1 MTPRILDS
9 TAPLSFFAK
18 NGYYSIGDAVA
29 VHAVPAYQ
37 EATRTKLPIKW
48 NFNDEVY
55 NNFDWRSR
63 LNLPITELYRRRAQ
77 QLRDKY
83 DYLILWFSGGAD
95 STTVLESFV
104 NNGIHLDEVV
114 VTWARTQTAGKYTP
128 NFNTDPSNFKSEW
141 DFSIEP
147 KLQWLAKNHPNV
159 RITVLDHMGE
169 LDPFEDYADTWTV
182 VEKHNYAS
190 IQRQRISDQSL
201 RERSSRYKNV
211 ASIAGCNPP
220 EVAICDGK
228 WLAVYFNNVLASG
241 GNGKSDYLLD
251 GTPRNVEYFYWSP
264 DCPEMLREQGHI
276 ILDRLNSD
284 RAARELFTTYGMRSK
299 GYDYGL
305 GPDVH
310 EARRT
315 LIKSLVYP
323 NWDLSTFQVKKP
335 TDFYIECENYEWFFS
350 NPESNAYLQAWKSAI
365 NSQYAL
371 IDKSWFGEKN
381 RTLNY
386 LRPFYSKFH
395 IIGQL
400 T

>member
-9 TAPLSFFAK
+9 TAPLDFFAK
-18 NGYYSIGDAVA
+18 NGYYSVGDAVA

-63 LNLPITELYRRRAQ
+63 LNLPITELYRMRAQ

-114 VTWARTQTAGKYTP
+114 VTWARGQTAGKYTP
-128 NFNTDPSNFKSEW
+128 NFNTDASNLISEW

-147 KLQWLAKNHPNV
+147 KLKWLSTYHPHV

-169 LDPFEDYADTWTV
+169 MDLHEDRADTWTV
-182 VEKHNYAS
+182 TEKHNYAS
-190 IQRQRISDQSL
+190 IQRQRISDKAL
-201 RERSSRYKNV
+201 VERSKQYKNI
-211 ASIAGCNPP
+211 ASIAGSNPP
-220 EVAICDGK
+220 EVVLCDGQ
-228 WLAVYFNNVLASG
+228 WLATYFNNVLASG

-264 DCPEMLREQGHI
+264 DFPEIVREQCHLVLDHLNANPSLRELVHSYSLKEKKFGI
-276 ILDRLNSD
+276 
-284 RAARELFTTYGMRSK
+284 SK
-299 GYDYGL
+299 NTDL
-305 GPDVH
+305 H

-315 LIKSLVYP
+315 MIKSLVYP

-335 TDFYIECENYEWFFS
+335 TDFYINCENYNWFFS
-350 NPESNAYLQAWKSAI
+350 NPESKEYLQPWQTAMK
-365 NSQYAL
+365 SQYAR
-371 IDKSWFGEKN
+371 IDRSWFGDG
-381 RTLNY
+381 RTSHY
-386 LRPFYSKFH
+386 LHPFYSKFH
-395 IIGQL
+395 IIGRL